1 MRGVE
6 KNLTRLFQFSRFLIK
21 SYRTLEG
28 MKKASPSTVQCRVLN
43 NQDMSRSLF
52 DALALCK

>member
-1 MRGVE
+1 MRGE
-6 KNLTRLFQFSRFLIK
+6 KFDVSFVLQFTRFLIK
-21 SYRTLEG
+21 SYRILEG